1 MTDRANRGTRH
12 PDPDAG
18 VPGGGRGRRD
28 GVGGSGVYP
37 ASSGKA
43 PPGAVRRTQAEWG
56 QGDRGAE
63 GYEDSGSSGLFYYPV
78 QLGAGDAA
86 GPGEPSGPAAAES
99 ARQPGKPG
107 SSGVSEEEI
116 ALRRSMGWGGW

>member
-1 MTDRANRGTRH
+1 MTERANRGTRH
-12 PDPDAG
+12 PDSEAG

-28 GVGGSGVYP
+28 EAGGSGVYP

-43 PPGAVRRTQAEWG
+43 PPGAVKRTQAEWG

-63 GYEDSGSSGLFYYPV
+63 GYEDSGASGLFHYPV

-86 GPGEPSGPAAAES
+86 GPGEPSGPAATE
-99 ARQPGKPG
+99 PTMEPETPE
-107 SSGVSEEEI
+107 SSGLSDEEI
-116 ALRRSMGWGGW
+116 ASRRSMGWGGW